1 MNFSAWNDTVETI
14 YAAAA
19 APSLWPNTLQ
29 AIAELLDARGALLLY
44 RHDNGRFGAIVSPTL
59 VVMAQEYEQ
68 RWQHL
73 DVRAERVFR
82 AIATGHR
89 DVQADQTLCTEEE
102 IATLPIYQQFL
113 LPHGLCWGMTVPVS
127 PSPAV
132 QVILTVLRVK
142 EKPPFCDA
150 LQEQL
155 LALSRHAE
163 RSLGLS
169 IRLMD
174 AEAERVGL
182 AAALDRIDCGVLVLG
197 ADQRVL
203 LANRTADRL
212 LGSGLAVSSGRLRM
226 NERATQQA
234 FQARLAAVESGTVTG
249 SGANEPL
256 IVPNGERGLIVQ
268 LLPLPSSID
277 VPALQTA
284 SALVL
289 VGDPARERPFDPA
302 VVRDAFKLTLGEARL
317 AVLVG
322 AGVAPADAAETLGI
336 ALPTART
343 VLKRVF
349 EKTGVSRQSELAALM
364 GKLFMLRE
372 R

>member
-1 MNFSAWNDTVETI
+1 MNFSAWNDAIDTI

-19 APSLWPNTLQ
+19 APNLWPNTLQ
-29 AIAELLDARGALLLY
+29 TIAELLDARGALLLY
-44 RHDNGRFGAIVSPTL
+44 RHDNGRFGVIVSPTL
-59 VVMAQEYEQ
+59 VMMAKEYDEH
-68 RWQHL
+68 WQHL
-73 DVRAERVFR
+73 DVRADRVFQ
-82 AIATGHR
+82 AIASGSR
-89 DVQADQTLCTEEE
+89 DVWADHTIFTDEEV
-102 IATLPIYQQFL
+102 ARLPIYQQFL
-113 LPHGLCWGMTVPVS
+113 LPHGICWGMTVPVS

-132 QVILTVLRVK
+132 HVILTLLRAR
-142 EKPPFCDA
+142 EKPGYSDA
-150 LQEQL
+150 LQNQL
-155 LALSRHAE
+155 LALSRHVE
-163 RSLGLS
+163 RSLSLS

-203 LANRTADRL
+203 LANRMADRL
-212 LGSGLAVSSGRLRM
+212 LGSGLAISSGRLRVTD
-226 NERATQQA
+226 RAANQV
-234 FQARLAAVESGTVTG
+234 FQDRLAAVESGTVPG
-249 SGANEPL
+249 PEAQEPL

-268 LLPLPSSID
+268 VLPLPTSID

-284 SALVL
+284 SAIVL
-289 VGDPARERPFDPA
+289 VQDPARERPFDPA

-322 AGVAPADAAETLGI
+322 AGAAPADAAETLGI

-364 GKLFMLRE
+364 GKLFMLRQ
-372 R
+372 